1 MPKILLLALNS
12 NEDHR
17 STLYDQ
23 NLYEFKSRSRLW
35 NTPNLGLLTI
45 GAFLSRQY
53 KVDYLD
59 LNYENLQNRDY
70 DIVFMSPTTSQA
82 LKAYKL
88 SCEIRKNGTKVI
100 MGGPH
105 VSMLPKE
112 ALHYSDVIFV
122 GEAEDTMDDF
132 INGRYRTVY
141 QCDTKPDLCKSPI
154 PLYELTT
161 RYPYSS
167 IPVQISR
174 GCPHQ
179 CEFCLSSTI
188 YGKLIRRKSV
198 EQVKDELLK
207 IKSIYQ
213 NPFIF
218 FTDDNFFINENY
230 SMLILDIIKS
240 LNLNWYAFTD
250 ISVYKNER
258 ILKRLYSCGCRKLLI
273 GFESLNEENL
283 NQINRSGFKSSKIKE
298 YQKAIHTIQMEKIG
312 VVGSFVLGLENDTDK
327 TFDELYEFIYDTC
340 LFGTNITIATPFPGT
355 KLYHKLNQENKI
367 EFNWSLYDGFSLIN
381 EIPNISKENFMLNYN
396 KLINKINSK
405 ERIEKIIKFFKEKK

>member
-1 MPKILLLALNS
+1 MSKILLLAING
-12 NEDHR
+12 NEDNR

-53 KVDYLD
+53 IVDYLD
-59 LNYENLQNRDY
+59 LNYENIQNIDY

-82 LKAYKL
+82 LKAYQL
-88 SCEIRKNGTKVI
+88 SCEFRKNGTKVI

-112 ALHYSDVIFV
+112 ALQFSDGVFI
-122 GEAEDTMDDF
+122 GEAEDTLEDF
-132 INGRYRTVY
+132 INGRCRAIY
-141 QCDTKPDLCKSPI
+141 QCDRRPDLYKSPI

-161 RYPYSS
+161 QYPYSS

-188 YGKLIRRKSV
+188 YGKSIRRKSV
-198 EQVKDELLK
+198 EQVKNELIK
-207 IKSIYQ
+207 IKSLYQ

-230 SMLILDIIKS
+230 SMLILDIIES
-240 LNLNWYAFTD
+240 LKLNWYAFTD
-250 ISVYKNER
+250 ISVYKKEK
-258 ILKRLYSCGCRKLLI
+258 ILKRLYKCGCRKLLI
-273 GFESLNEENL
+273 GFESLNVDNL

-298 YQKAIHTIQMEKIG
+298 YKRAIQTIQMEKIG
-312 VVGSFVLGLENDTDK
+312 VVGSFVLGLENDTEK
-327 TFDELYEFIYDTC
+327 TFDDLYEFILDTC
-340 LFGTNITIATPFPGT
+340 LYGTNITIATPFPGT
-355 KLYHKLNQENKI
+355 KLFQKSYQEHKIDL
-367 EFNWSLYDGFSLIN
+367 NWSLYDGFSLVK
-381 EIPNISKENFMLNYN
+381 EIPNISKENFMINYK
-396 KLINKINSK
+396 KLISKVNSM
-405 ERIEKIIKFFKEKK
+405 ERIENVIKFFKEK